1 MSGSILI
8 SSDSSE
14 DVKPVISGDYD
25 EKTVDDGSTI
35 IDTCS
40 SSESKG
46 IIQISVATPTP
57 PPTSPIPGEYPDK
70 RIYSW
75 CMILRIPSEQVCQLQ
90 PLNIAMVLHIL
101 LLTRSNRAGQL

>member
-35 IDTCS
+35 IDSCS

-57 PPTSPIPGEYPDK
+57 TPTSPIVSKHSSNSMNNSNINMNNDVGVGGIHLWPDGGGCEW
-70 RIYSW
+70 Y
-75 CMILRIPSEQVCQLQ
+75 
-90 PLNIAMVLHIL
+90 
-101 LLTRSNRAGQL
+101 RSDVSRKY